1 MQANHPF
8 LIDAGQLRVGLYIHL
23 DVGWMDHPFAS
34 SNFKITTPIQIDK
47 IKQAGF
53 KKLRYDPKRSDCEP
67 LHEAEL
73 EAESETTPEVVVTPD
88 TEVVSEPITQ
98 LTVAQRLAQLHNAID
113 EAEMRFIDAG
123 NAVRESTK
131 NILVSPKTCIEQT
144 VKLVNDIIETS
155 LTEGDIAIHALNGN
169 RSSDEHYLHPLNVTV
184 LSLMLAKA
192 MGVSVEDSR
201 LLGLAAVFH
210 DIGKIEIS
218 SKVLF
223 KKEPLTKQEQS
234 HFEQHSEIGARMAK
248 EVGLP
253 ARIGKIILQHH
264 VYEDA
269 TGYPQHINP
278 EKIDPLSK
286 IIALVNWY
294 DNLCNP
300 NNINDAKTP
309 YEALA
314 LMFAKQRTK
323 FDDTLLKRLIKSL
336 GIYPPGSIIQLTTGV
351 FGVVI
356 SVNPNHPMRPYVM
369 LHNPLLH
376 RDKPHIVDLSKETNL
391 SISACVRPNQLPR
404 DAFEYLNP
412 RKRINYFVD
421 SELTAANAALHPEP

>member
-34 SNFKITTPIQIDK
+34 SNFKITNPTQIDK

-53 KKLRYDPKRSDCEP
+53 KRLRYDPKRSDCEP
-67 LHEAEL
+67 LHEDEL
-73 EAESETTPEVVVTPD
+73 ETESIAAPQEPSIPIVE
-88 TEVVSEPITQ
+88 SEPIVQ
-98 LTVAQRLAQLHNAID
+98 LSVTQRLAQLHNAID
-113 EAEMRFIDAG
+113 EAELRFINAG

-131 NILVSPKTCIEQT
+131 NILITPKTCIEQT

-192 MGVSVEDSR
+192 MGISEEETR

-218 SKVLF
+218 SKILL
-223 KKEPLTKQEQS
+223 KQEPLTKQEQS

-253 ARIGKIILQHH
+253 LRIGKIILQHH
-264 VYEDA
+264 VYEDT

-278 EKIDPLSK
+278 EKVDPLSK

-351 FGVVI
+351 YGVVI
-356 SVNPNHPMRPYVM
+356 SVNPTHPMRPYVM

-376 RDKPHIVDLSKETNL
+376 REKPHIVDLSKESNL

-421 SELTAANAALHPEP
+421 SELSAANAALNPES

>member
-34 SNFKITTPIQIDK
+34 SNFKITNPTQIDK

-53 KKLRYDPKRSDCEP
+53 KRLRYDPKRSDCEP
-67 LHEAEL
+67 LHEDEL
-73 EAESETTPEVVVTPD
+73 ETESIAAPQEPSIPIVE
-88 TEVVSEPITQ
+88 SEPIVQ
-98 LTVAQRLAQLHNAID
+98 LSVTQRLAQLHNAID
-113 EAEMRFIDAG
+113 EAELRFINAG

-131 NILVSPKTCIEQT
+131 NILITPKTCIEQT

-192 MGVSVEDSR
+192 MGISEEETR

-218 SKVLF
+218 SKILL
-223 KKEPLTKQEQS
+223 KQEPLTKQEQS

-253 ARIGKIILQHH
+253 LRIGKIILQHH
-264 VYEDA
+264 VYEDT

-278 EKIDPLSK
+278 EKVDPLSK

-351 FGVVI
+351 YGVVI
-356 SVNPNHPMRPYVM
+356 SVNPTHPMRPYVM

-376 RDKPHIVDLSKETNL
+376 REKPHIVDLSKESNL

-421 SELTAANAALHPEP
+421 SELSAANAALNPEP

>member
-1 MQANHPF
+1 MQVNHPF
-8 LIDAGQLRVGLYIHL
+8 LINAEQLQVGLYIHL

-34 SNFKITTPIQIDK
+34 SNFKITNPVQIDK

-67 LHEAEL
+67 LHAVNFND
-73 EAESETTPEVVVTPD
+73 ESTEEEDTPTAVDKTDVATSKIL
-88 TEVVSEPITQ
+88 VS
-98 LTVAQRLAQLHNAID
+98 QRLAQLHHAID
-113 EAEMRFIDAG
+113 EAELKFINAG
-123 NAVRESTK
+123 NVIRESTK
-131 NILVSPKTCIEQT
+131 NILVNPKNCIEET
-144 VKLVNDIIETS
+144 VKLVNSIIETS
-155 LTEGDIAIHALNGN
+155 LTEGDMAIHALNGN
-169 RSSDEHYLHPLNVTV
+169 RSSDDHFLHPLNVTI

-192 MGVSVEDSR
+192 MGISEDETR

-218 SKVLF
+218 SKVLL

-264 VYEDA
+264 VYEDE
-269 TGYPQHINP
+269 TGYPQHVNP
-278 EKIDPLSK
+278 QKVDPLSK

-300 NNINDAKTP
+300 NNINEAKTP

-314 LMFAKQRTK
+314 QMFAKQRSK
-323 FDDTLLKRLIKSL
+323 FDDLLIKRLIKSL

-376 RDKPHIVDLSKETNL
+376 RDKPHIVDLSKESNL
-391 SISACVRPNQLPR
+391 SISACVRPNQLPK
-404 DAFEYLNP
+404 DAYEYLNP
-412 RKRINYFVD
+412 RKRISYFAD
-421 SELTAANAALHPEP
+421 SELTAANAALNPES

>member
-1 MQANHPF
+1 MQVNHPF
-8 LIDAGQLRVGLYIHL
+8 LINAEQLQVGLYIHL

-34 SNFKITTPIQIDK
+34 SNFKITNPVQIDK

-67 LHEAEL
+67 LHAVNIND
-73 EAESETTPEVVVTPD
+73 ESTEEEDTPTAVDKTDVATSKIL
-88 TEVVSEPITQ
+88 VS
-98 LTVAQRLAQLHNAID
+98 QRLAQLHHAID
-113 EAEMRFIDAG
+113 EAELKFINAG
-123 NAVRESTK
+123 NVIRESTK
-131 NILVSPKTCIEQT
+131 NILVNPKNCIEET
-144 VKLVNDIIETS
+144 VKLVNNIIETS
-155 LTEGDIAIHALNGN
+155 LTEGDMAIHALNGN
-169 RSSDEHYLHPLNVTV
+169 RSSDDHFLHPLNVTI

-192 MGVSVEDSR
+192 MGISEDETR

-218 SKVLF
+218 SKVLL

-264 VYEDA
+264 VYEDE
-269 TGYPQHINP
+269 TGYPQHVNP
-278 EKIDPLSK
+278 QKVDPLSK

-300 NNINDAKTP
+300 NNINEAKTP

-314 LMFAKQRTK
+314 QMFAKQRSK
-323 FDDTLLKRLIKSL
+323 FDDLLIKRLIKSL

-376 RDKPHIVDLSKETNL
+376 RDKPHIVDLSKESNL
-391 SISACVRPNQLPR
+391 SISACVRPNQLPK
-404 DAFEYLNP
+404 DAYEYLNP
-412 RKRINYFVD
+412 RKRISYFAD
-421 SELTAANAALHPEP
+421 SELAAANAALNPES